1 MWGCNF
7 LPFSGGGWGG
17 GFFPGGILPL
27 LMWGLILT
35 LLVYGVVKLVRP
47 NTRASIGS
55 SMDRDDSMSILK
67 TRYARGELSRE
78 EFEKMKQV
86 LAR

>member
-1 MWGCNF
+1 MWGCNYI
-7 LPFSGGGWGG
+7 PFSGGGWGG
-17 GFFPGGILPL
+17 GFFPGGIFPL
-27 LMWGLILT
+27 LLWGLVLF
-35 LLVYGVVKLVRP
+35 LLVYGVVRLVRTNARGP
-47 NTRASIGS
+47 GGS

-86 LAR
+86 LVR